1 ANGQVEQLNRTLI
14 PAIATM
20 TKDPEGRDW
29 DVVLGQVQFSLNN
42 TVHKTTQ
49 TTPFRLLFN
58 CQPRAY
64 GDQLQD
70 EAEGEERGT
79 RKNNVNVTTRE
90 DVENDTLVEGDLVL
104 MKHEPTGTGT
114 SRKLAEKYKGPY
126 IVIELLPGDRY
137 RIADV
142 PETQRSQRFYEGVAA
157 RDVLKRCQPISD
169 AQESDDSS
177 MESDDDGNHV
187 SERVSRCGKAEY
199 CARSDS
205 ANDRIGKDGRML
217 AI

>member
-1 ANGQVEQLNRTLI
+1 
-14 PAIATM
+14 
-20 TKDPEGRDW
+20 
-29 DVVLGQVQFSLNN
+29 
-42 TVHKTTQ
+42 
-49 TTPFRLLFN
+49 
-58 CQPRAY
+58 
-64 GDQLQD
+64 
-70 EAEGEERGT
+70 
-79 RKNNVNVTTRE
+79 
-90 DVENDTLVEGDLVL
+90 

-114 SRKLAEKYKGPY
+114 YRKLAEKYKGSY

-205 ANDRIGKDGRML
+205 ANDSASSAEEEQAETQDTKVTRRGRRVQVPRKYL
-217 AI
+217 D